1 MITEPTDKKISIA
14 DANAR
19 LIERFRKE
27 KKTLYGFIATLTLL
41 LTLLFIS
48 VIIIIRK
55 PNGKSVSYN
64 HIDKL
69 NRNLQHANDSL
80 SKSIINQRVVI
91 VKLTQRIDSLEKS
104 KSKIRYVYDEK
115 FKEIDN
121 ANIGFVVN
129 DFSRIF
135 SENGIK

>member
-1 MITEPTDKKISIA
+1 MSSSKETA
-14 DANAR
+14 Q

-27 KKTLYGFIATLTLL
+27 KKTLYVIISTLFLLMTLL
-41 LTLLFIS
+41 VIS
-48 VIIIIRK
+48 VVIKIKK

-64 HIDKL
+64 HIDSINVKL
-69 NRNLQHANDSL
+69 KRTNDSL
-80 SKSIINQRVVI
+80 SKSINNQRVLI

-104 KSKIRYVYDEK
+104 KSKIQYIYDEK

-121 ANIGFVVN
+121 ANIGFVVD

-135 SENGIK
+135 TENGIK

>member
-1 MITEPTDKKISIA
+1 MSSSKVTA
-14 DANAR
+14 Q

-27 KKTLYGFIATLTLL
+27 KKTLYVIISTLFLLMTLL
-41 LTLLFIS
+41 VIS
-48 VIIIIRK
+48 IVIQIRK

-64 HIDKL
+64 HIDSINLK
-69 NRNLQHANDSL
+69 LQHKNDSL
-80 SKSIINQRVVI
+80 SKSINNQRVLI

-121 ANIGFVVN
+121 ANIGFVVD

-135 SENGIK
+135 TENGIK